1 MTQPSMQM
9 IKNVV
14 EHLVKGLV
22 ENSDAVKVDVQEGD
36 GSAVVSVSVD
46 ESEKGRLIGRDGK
59 TINAIR
65 MFVSALASPDKK
77 VSVEIAQK

>member
-1 MTQPSMQM
+1 MTQPSMSM

-22 ENSDAVKVDVQEGD
+22 ENSDAVKVDIQDSGE
-36 GSAVVSVSVD
+36 SAVVSVLVQ

-65 MFVSALASPDKK
+65 MLVGALAAPDKK